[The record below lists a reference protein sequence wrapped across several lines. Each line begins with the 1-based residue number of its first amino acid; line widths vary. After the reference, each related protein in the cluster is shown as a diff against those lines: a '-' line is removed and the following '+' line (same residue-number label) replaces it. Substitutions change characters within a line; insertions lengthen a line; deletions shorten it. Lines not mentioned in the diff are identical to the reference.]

1 MLMTYWSKLR
11 SNDEVFRNWNDEI
24 PICGSC
30 IVFPFFLPRCSLTF
44 GKVGPLLRPALCVCD
59 LNPALI
65 HKTRAYIRQSHR
77 IFSMIFH
84 QKTSRVGYLL
94 FFFQSQFLRN
104 SGVRVL
110 VSLRVTSGTSFPWVP
125 WRSHEIPIFCRMHC
139 VKLNFS
145 KSTCLASLA
154 VVFYEGNATKRWFG
168 FVLRPYSNLPPMTRT
183 LQRPSSASST
193 PWVGCQLCNIFLVR
207 ITESAWWVNLF

>member
-1 MLMTYWSKLR
+1 MQLHTTPYDSMLMTYWSKLR

-94 FFFQSQFLRN
+94 FFSVSISKKQWRPSFGIFKGDFGDFLPLSPMEVSWNTYILQNALCKVKFQQINLSGKPCSCVLWRKCHKTLVWICFEAIFQS
-104 SGVRVL
+104 
-110 VSLRVTSGTSFPWVP
+110 TS
-125 WRSHEIPIFCRMHC
+125 HD
-139 VKLNFS
+139 
-145 KSTCLASLA
+145 
-154 VVFYEGNATKRWFG
+154 
-168 FVLRPYSNLPPMTRT
+168 
-183 LQRPSSASST
+183 
-193 PWVGCQLCNIFLVR
+193 
-207 ITESAWWVNLF
+207 

>member
-1 MLMTYWSKLR
+1 MYIYTLNMQLHTTPYDSMLMTYWSKLR

-94 FFFQSQFLRN
+94 FFQSQFLRN

-110 VSLRVTSGTSFPWVP
+110 LSLRVTSGTSFP
-125 WRSHEIPIFCRMHC
+125 
-139 VKLNFS
+139 
-145 KSTCLASLA
+145 
-154 VVFYEGNATKRWFG
+154 
-168 FVLRPYSNLPPMTRT
+168 
-183 LQRPSSASST
+183 
-193 PWVGCQLCNIFLVR
+193 
-207 ITESAWWVNLF
+207 ESYGGLMKYLYFAECIV